1 MKYTLKFSLFTAVTA
16 VVFMLYSCNGSHRWG
31 TKPPKPTG
39 KNIVCVVDFSDSKN
53 ATERMQ
59 FYMHVIKNNIIP
71 TLGQYDKITVIPID
85 KTSITNSSD
94 ILLKD
99 LSSKEFV
106 PENASPVEEDELTAS
121 NLKKYIDTLQTEFEK
136 NFQLAITSRSKDN
149 HGTDIFGA
157 LSVVQIKFKDTKD
170 NYLIMLS
177 DMMNWSNT
185 LKMEPADGVLT
196 NGTLSNCLTKIPNYE
211 MPNTTALV
219 LTAEQV
225 EVSPEHFQLV
235 KSFWTK
241 YFEKNKIQ
249 LFDYNSASIAKLN
262 EMMAIKVVQQ
272 NK

>member
-1 MKYTLKFSLFTAVTA
+1 MTMKYTSKLNFLIAVTS
-16 VVFMLYSCNGSHRWG
+16 VVSLLCSCNDSHRWG

-53 ATERMQ
+53 VAERLQ
-59 FYMHVIKNNIIP
+59 FYMNVIKDNIIP
-71 TLGQYDKITVIPID
+71 ALGQYDRITVIPID

-99 LSSKEFV
+99 LSKREFV
-106 PENASPVEEDELTAS
+106 PENASPVEEDELTQA
-121 NLKKYIDTLQTEFEK
+121 NLKKYIDSLQTEFVK
-136 NFQLAITSRSKDN
+136 NFQAAITNRSKDN

-157 LSVVQIKFKDTKD
+157 LSVVQTKFKDTKD
-170 NYLIMLS
+170 NYLLMLS

-185 LKMEPADGVLT
+185 LRMEPADGVLS
-196 NGTLSNCLTKIPNYE
+196 NSTLDNCLSKVPNYE

-235 KSFWTK
+235 DSFWTK
-241 YFEKNKIQ
+241 YFEKNKIK
-249 LFDYNSASIAKLN
+249 LFDYNSASVAKLN
-262 EMMAIKVVQQ
+262 ELMILPVTK
-272 NK
+272 

>member
-1 MKYTLKFSLFTAVTA
+1 MKVKSTSKLNFVIAVA
-16 VVFMLYSCNGSHRWG
+16 SVVFLLCSCNGSHRWG

-53 ATERMQ
+53 VSERLQ
-59 FYMHVIKNNIIP
+59 FYMNVIKNNIIP
-71 TLGQYDKITVIPID
+71 ALGQYDKITVIPVD

-99 LSSKEFV
+99 LSQKEFV
-106 PENASPVEEDELTAS
+106 PENASPIEEDELTEA
-121 NLKKYIDTLQTEFEK
+121 NLKKYIDTLQTEFVK
-136 NFQLAITSRSKDN
+136 NFQAAVTSRSKDN

-157 LSVVQIKFKDTKD
+157 LSVVQKKIKDTKD

-185 LKMEPADGVLT
+185 LKMEPADRVLT
-196 NGTLSNCLTKIPNYE
+196 NSTLENCLGKVPNYA

-225 EVSPEHFQLV
+225 EVTPEHFQLV
-235 KSFWTK
+235 DSFWTK
-241 YFEKNKIQ
+241 YFEKNQIK
-249 LFDYNSASIAKLN
+249 LFDYNSASVAKLN
-262 EMMAIKVVQQ
+262 ELMAIQVKE
-272 NK
+272 